1 MAAAALMGT
10 DGRSASCVASTVEG
24 ARASQHSFCRW
35 ASSVRVGF
43 CDATSRTRHR
53 AAIRASQSPPHR
65 HGARR
70 QLRDHPPLDHRRSKR
85 SRTRRTLVACGAA
98 GLPPLPPAQPA
109 PTTSS
114 AQGFYVL
121 GDSTLRPRRRRAGC
135 MALHPLASVHEE
147 RVGGSSAACATATT
161 AVPVMGLTVGGG
173 GTTPSRANTG
183 RRRHRS
189 HRRSRWPTYPA
200 PPPLVA
206 AEMPFTAIAAL

>member
-1 MAAAALMGT
+1 M
-10 DGRSASCVASTVEG
+10 ASTVEG

-85 SRTRRTLVACGAA
+85 SRTRRTLVACG
-98 GLPPLPPAQPA
+98 
-109 PTTSS
+109 